1 MVSENSQLVIFIA
14 SGLCMFIGLVMIC
27 IMCYFSK
34 NVPEEDTNPAEEY
47 YNLSNLGTIEEDS
60 DENTEESVMVYIN
73 INQNRKEFSETE
85 L

>member
-14 SGLCMFIGLVMIC
+14 SGLCMCVGLVMIG

-34 NVPEEDTNPAEEY
+34 NLPEEDTNPVEEY
-47 YNLSNLGTIEEDS
+47 YNLSNLGSIEEDS
-60 DENTEESVMVYIN
+60 DENTEENVMVYIN

>member
-14 SGLCMFIGLVMIC
+14 SGLCMFVGLVMIG

-34 NVPEEDTNPAEEY
+34 NVAEEDTNPVEEY
-47 YNLSNLGTIEEDS
+47 YNLSNLGTIAADS